1 MYKIMFVDDEE
12 QNLFLMEKI
21 IDWEEIGFRV
31 CGIALDGPEG
41 IQVYEETEP
50 DVVCVD
56 IRMDEMDGLTL
67 IRELQKKGKPTVY
80 IIVTAYGEFSYA
92 QTAISLGVKNY
103 LLKPVSRKEMIPM
116 MKEIKENL
124 DSMHDK
130 ERKNRYISREYKNHV
145 FANAFEQ
152 MNRSCLRKEELSEA
166 LHLQEVCKGER
177 LHFFELCSPNEEKE
191 AVLRAAKEWNVEHLI
206 SGYDSIYGI
215 IPGEQVENT
224 IQAFERL
231 KAGNLRIKY
240 LMLISKEFS
249 DEMEFCEIYRQY
261 FQVRNCVFYQQESR
275 YFDCAKVNPAEWKNA
290 GTEKKQEKNSEKKVE
305 ESMHS
310 LVYNASAKEME
321 KLVFDICAEGLSPEV
336 LTDRMVELLIML
348 KSQLTRT
355 YQDRAFMVLRHNNLW
370 DLHQIRTR
378 AGLERKMKMLLEAT
392 AEAVGDILDH
402 RANYTLNGKIMDYIW
417 ENFSRTDFSAG
428 EVADKV
434 HLSRNY
440 FLKLFKDENKMSF
453 WDYITSLR
461 MEKAKKLLKAS
472 DDTIYTISMEI
483 GYESQYHFSRKFK
496 NYYGIS
502 PNEYRN
508 R

>member
-1 MYKIMFVDDEE
+1 M
-12 QNLFLMEKI
+12 
-21 IDWEEIGFRV
+21 
-31 CGIALDGPEG
+31 
-41 IQVYEETEP
+41 
-50 DVVCVD
+50 
-56 IRMDEMDGLTL
+56 
-67 IRELQKKGKPTVY
+67 
-80 IIVTAYGEFSYA
+80 
-92 QTAISLGVKNY
+92 
-103 LLKPVSRKEMIPM
+103 
-116 MKEIKENL
+116 
-124 DSMHDK
+124 
-130 ERKNRYISREYKNHV
+130 
-145 FANAFEQ
+145 
-152 MNRSCLRKEELSEA
+152 
-166 LHLQEVCKGER
+166 
-177 LHFFELCSPNEEKE
+177 
-191 AVLRAAKEWNVEHLI
+191 EHLI

-215 IPGEQVENT
+215 ISGEDAEKT

-231 KAGNLRIKY
+231 KAGSLRIKY
-240 LMLISKEFS
+240 LMMISKAFS

-261 FQVRNCVFYQQESR
+261 FQVRNCIFYQQESR
-275 YFDCAKVNPAEWKNA
+275 YFDCAKVNLAEWNNV
-290 GTEKKQEKNSEKKVE
+290 GTEKKQEKNSGKNVE

-310 LVYNASAKEME
+310 LVYNASAREME
-321 KLVFDICAEGLSPEV
+321 KLISDICAEGLLPEV
-336 LTDRMVELLIML
+336 LTDRMIELLILL

>member
-1 MYKIMFVDDEE
+1 MFVDDEE

-21 IDWEEIGFRV
+21 IDWEDIGFRV

-67 IRELQKKGKPTVY
+67 IRELQKKGKTTIY

-124 DSMHDK
+124 DSMRDK
-130 ERKNRYISREYKNHV
+130 ERESRHLSREYENHV
-145 FANAFEQ
+145 FSNAFEL
-152 MNRSCLRKEELSEA
+152 MNRSCLRKEELPGT
-166 LHLQEVCKGER
+166 LHLQEVCKGEQLR
-177 LHFFELCSPNEEKE
+177 FFELCSPDEEME
-191 AVLRAAKEWNVEHLI
+191 TVFAAAKEWDAEHLI
-206 SGYDSIYGI
+206 TGFDSIFGMI
-215 IPGEQVENT
+215 RAEDTENI
-224 IQAFERL
+224 IQAFEKL
-231 KAGNLRIKY
+231 KAGKRRVRY
-240 LMLISKEFS
+240 MMLISGIFS
-249 DEMEFCEIYRQY
+249 DETEFCEIYRQY
-261 FQVRNCVFYQQESR
+261 FLIRNCVFYQQESM
-275 YFDCAKVNPAEWKNA
+275 YYDCMEISCEGRKST
-290 GTEKKQEKNSEKKVE
+290 GTADTRERNSEKNVE
-305 ESMHS
+305 EAMHT
-310 LVYNASAKEME
+310 LVYNASVQEME
-321 KLVFDICAEGLSPEV
+321 KLVVDICSEEPSPEV
-336 LTDRMVELLIML
+336 LTDRMIELLIML

-355 YQDRAFMVLRHNNLW
+355 YQDRAFMVLRHQNLW
-370 DLHQIRTR
+370 DLHRIRTR
-378 AGLERKMKMLLEAT
+378 TGLERKMKILLEAT
-392 AEAVGDILDH
+392 AEAVRDILDH

-428 EVADKV
+428 EVAEKV

-453 WDYITSLR
+453 WDYVTSLR

-472 DDTIYTISMEI
+472 DDTLYTISMEI